1 MALQVGIV
9 GAGRM
14 ATLRARQLEAYP
26 DTRISAIADTNR
38 PARDAF
44 VAMFGPDL
52 AVSDYNRLILDD
64 NVDVVLIASP
74 PATHYDIALAAFEV
88 GKHVICEAPIATT
101 VRQAQEMIMSA
112 DESSGR
118 LFVSLPLRYDRAV
131 GQALKLI
138 DRDELGYV
146 FLIAGSLIRNDY
158 ERLNDWHDWKGTW
171 DKAGGGV
178 LMECGSEMIDLY
190 HYLIGEVGA
199 VNAICTR
206 FATEPLHKAEDSC
219 LLGIEFLDDISGE
232 MTLTGAARYSAWPP
246 DYSGTAMRVEVYGLD
261 GSLLITGPPSR
272 IAVAMNGGRRWELSA
287 DEIEAGDQPTD
298 MLRDFLDC
306 IIEDKDPLVT
316 PDDALTALT
325 VLLAGYKSSQMKRRV
340 EMLEE
345 V

>member
-9 GAGRM
+9 GAGRV

-26 DTRISAIADTNR
+26 DTRISAVADTNR

-44 VAMFGPDL
+44 VATFGPEL

-64 NVDVVLIASP
+64 SVDIVLIASP
-74 PATHYDIALAAFEV
+74 PSTHSDIALAAFEV

-101 VRQAQEMIMSA
+101 VRQAQEMIMA
-112 DESSGR
+112 AEESSGR
-118 LFVSLPLRYDRAV
+118 LFVSLPLRYDPAV
-131 GQALKLI
+131 QHALKLI

-146 FLIAGSLIRNDY
+146 FLVTGSIIRNDY

-171 DKAGGGV
+171 EKAGGGI

-190 HYLIGEVGA
+190 HHLIGEVSA
-199 VNAICTR
+199 VSAICTR
-206 FATEPLHKAEDSC
+206 FAIEPLHKAEDSC
-219 LLGIEFLDDISGE
+219 LLGVEFLDDISGE
-232 MTLTGAARYSAWPP
+232 LALTGAARYSAWPA
-246 DYSGTAMRVEVYGLD
+246 DYAGSAMRVEVYGLD
-261 GSLLITGPPSR
+261 GSLLITGPPSKLT
-272 IAVAMNGGRRWELSA
+272 VSMSGGQKWELPA
-287 DEIEAGDQPTD
+287 EEIETDQPTD

-306 IIEDKDPLVT
+306 ILEDRDPLVI
-316 PDDALTALT
+316 PDDALAALT